1 MKQPGENVAIN
12 LQSIRENRNLSLD
25 KLAEMTGVSKSML
38 RQIEIG
44 QSNPTI
50 ATIWK
55 VANGLRIPF
64 TALLKEQTQEVVL
77 GSFKANDPLRSDVE
91 GYRIYPLIAF
101 DPERAF
107 ETYYVEIEPGVL
119 FEAEPHQGN
128 AEEHVFV
135 VQGQVEITLSDEKF
149 LVEKEHFIGFQAG
162 CEHSYHNTGKIIA
175 VAIMTISY
183 LP

>member
-1 MKQPGENVAIN
+1 MEQPGNAVAKN
-12 LQSIRENRNLSLD
+12 LQTLREDRNLSLD

-55 VANGLRIPF
+55 IANGLRIPF
-64 TALLKEQTQEVVL
+64 TALLKKQTQAVVR
-77 GSFKANDPLRSDVE
+77 GAFKEEAPLTSGVE
-91 GYRIYPLIAF
+91 GYRIYPLISF
-101 DPERAF
+101 NPERAF
-107 ETYYVEIEPGVL
+107 ETYYLEIEPGVQ
-119 FEAEPHQGN
+119 FHAEPHQGN

-135 VQGQVEITLSDEKF
+135 MRGQIEITLADEVF
-149 LVEKEHFIGFQAG
+149 HVVSQHFISFQAD
-162 CEHSYHNTGKIIA
+162 CVHSYQNDGANMA
-175 VAIMTISY
+175 VAILTISY

>member
-1 MKQPGENVAIN
+1 MKQPGDTVAQN
-12 LQSIRENRNLSLD
+12 LQNLRETRNLSLD

-55 VANGLRIPF
+55 IANGLRIPF
-64 TALLKEQTQEVVL
+64 TALLKQQTQAVALGAFKERAPIPSEV
-77 GSFKANDPLRSDVE
+77 D
-91 GYRIYPLIAF
+91 GYRIHPLISF
-101 DPERAF
+101 NPERAF
-107 ETYYVEIEPGVL
+107 ETYYLEIEPGVL
-119 FEAEPHQGN
+119 FEAEPHQGH

-135 VQGQVEITLSDEKF
+135 MQGQITVSVAGEAF
-149 LVEKEHFIGFQAG
+149 LVGKEHFISFQADCVHG
-162 CEHSYHNTGKIIA
+162 YQNFGTDMA

-183 LP
+183 MP